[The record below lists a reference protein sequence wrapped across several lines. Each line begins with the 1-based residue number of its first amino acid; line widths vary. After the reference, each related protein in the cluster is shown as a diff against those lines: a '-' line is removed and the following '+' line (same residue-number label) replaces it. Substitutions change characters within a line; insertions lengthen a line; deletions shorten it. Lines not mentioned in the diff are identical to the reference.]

1 MPKPNLKSLTLIPTR
16 QKDRP
21 TQPEP
26 LDKKKIDEYLEKHNG
41 EWYCETYTQ
50 TPELARPSS
59 PSRRR
64 PRTRPLHT
72 RNLDSPMLTR
82 KSDTDPEEGGVRGGG
97 KVWGCSDPQ
106 SPETHS
112 LRPSDTQ
119 SQTQTQMNPRPQTHP
134 DTPRPTTQSLDPGP
148 ELASRKRV
156 SPRPTNGIAQIV
168 QNARRATCT
177 NHGTT
182 MPMMVNGL

>member
-1 MPKPNLKSLTLIPTR
+1 MGMLRPAKPR
-16 QKDRP
+16 
-21 TQPEP
+21 
-26 LDKKKIDEYLEKHNG
+26 
-41 EWYCETYTQ
+41 
-50 TPELARPSS
+50 
-59 PSRRR
+59 
-64 PRTRPLHT
+64 
-72 RNLDSPMLTR
+72 
-82 KSDTDPEEGGVRGGG
+82 
-97 KVWGCSDPQ
+97 DPQ
-106 SPETHS
+106 PPTLRHS
-112 LRPSDTQ
+112 VPD
-119 SQTQTQMNPRPQTHP
+119 PDPDEPQTP